1 MLFCNIITIIK
12 QKRGNFMNK
21 KILLIA
27 TLVIMTILSLGSIS
41 ASEDVSA
48 IDDSVTSDAGDV
60 VLADGDGETPQATT
74 KTIDIDNSMTNEE
87 IQAKLDAELEDNAEI
102 NFAPGEYNDVNLKIT
117 KDKVVEETE
126 LDEEGN
132 PVLDDDGNPV
142 KKNVTQK
149 TTLNNIIIN
158 GNGATLIG
166 QPPMSNYYDG
176 IFEVANVN
184 GFTLSGFNFICQGVT
199 QANMK
204 TPSCVIIFNTTNGI
218 IENNNISGGR
228 FGLYVGSKFTNPNY
242 DAIVR
247 YNTITDVS
255 DMGIISFGSART
267 HIYNN
272 TVINPKNHGIDVR
285 HGSGPN
291 CIIENNTIIGAREG
305 IYLMHSAGH
314 KAINNTLN
322 NCDVGITCYGS
333 SNIFC
338 DGNKFTNQTKIGFLL
353 ASGYS
358 NIVIGENND
367 YSGLVFVP
375 MPPTFTYNIVKANS
389 DYVSLTN
396 GTFSQTEATNT
407 TYVQVYFGIGDEETM
422 DPMEISADSTTVI
435 TDTLLKL
442 NNNITVKIWRNDD
455 NNHIDAG
462 ELINVTI
469 DGVDYSGESD
479 ITGAVYVDITGLKEG
494 KHYMT
499 VKYPGYNGLK
509 ESTWSAILQI
519 GESDEGEVKTLTAT
533 AINANAMTATA
544 KISKTLSITLKDA
557 NGNAIANKVITYSV
571 NGVTKTATTNA
582 NGVAKITV
590 NRVAGTY
597 YYTLC
602 FLGDDDYKASFKTVK
617 VTVKKQA
624 VKATFAKATLKVK
637 KVKKVKFT
645 LKDSKGKAIKGKKI
659 TIKVNGKTFSAKTN
673 SKGVATIKVK
683 VTKKGKFT
691 ATAKFAGDSTYKAI
705 SKKAYFTVK

>member
-1 MLFCNIITIIK
+1 
-12 QKRGNFMNK
+12 MNK

-27 TLVIMTILSLGSIS
+27 TLVIVTIVSLGSIS

-48 IDDSVTSDAGDV
+48 IDDSGISAVDDV
-60 VLADGDGETPQATT
+60 VLSEGEGETPEPTT
-74 KTIDIDNSMTNEE
+74 TTINIDNSMTNEE
-87 IQAKLDAELEDNAEI
+87 IQAKLDAELQDNTEI
-102 NFAPGEYNDVNLKIT
+102 NFAPGEYSDVNLKIT
-117 KDKVVEETE
+117 KDKVVEVDDV
-126 LDEEGN
+126 DEEGN
-132 PVLDDDGNPV
+132 PI
-142 KKNVTQK
+142 KKNVTEK

-158 GNGATLIG
+158 GNGATLTG
-166 QPPMSNYYDG
+166 RPPMSNYYDG

-204 TPSCVIIFNTTNGI
+204 TPSCLIIFNTTNGI
-218 IENNNISGGR
+218 VENNNISGGR
-228 FGLYVGSKFTNPNY
+228 FGIYLGSKFTNPNY

-247 YNTITDVS
+247 YNTVTGVS
-255 DMGIISFGSART
+255 DMGIISFGSARS

-291 CIIENNTIIGAREG
+291 CIVENNTVIGAREG

-338 DGNKFTNQTKIGFLL
+338 DENKFINQTKIGFLL
-353 ASGYS
+353 ASGYT
-358 NIVIGENND
+358 NITIGENND

-389 DYVSLTN
+389 DYVSLTS

-407 TYVQVYFGIGDEETM
+407 TYVQVYFTVGDAETL
-422 DPMEISADSTTVI
+422 DPVDLKADTTNII
-435 TDTLLKL
+435 TDALLEL

-469 DGVDYSGESD
+469 DGVDYSAESD

-519 GESDEGEVKTLTAT
+519 GNDGGETQTLTAT
-533 AINANAMTATA
+533 SITASAITATA
-544 KISKTLSITLKDA
+544 KISKTLSVSLKDA
-557 NGNAIANKVITYSV
+557 DGKAIANKKITYSV
-571 NGVTKTATTNA
+571 NGITKTATTDA

-590 NRVAGTY
+590 NRVSGTY
-597 YYTLC
+597 YYSLC

-624 VKATFAKATLKVK
+624 VKASFAKATLKVK
-637 KVKKVKFT
+637 KAKKVKFT
-645 LKDSKGKAIKGKKI
+645 LKDSKGKAISGKKI

-673 SKGVATIKVK
+673 SKGVASIKVK
-683 VTKKGKFT
+683 VAKKGKFT
-691 ATAKFAGDSTYKAI
+691 ATAKFAGDNTYKAI
-705 SKKAYFTVK
+705 SKKAKFTVK

>member
-1 MLFCNIITIIK
+1 
-12 QKRGNFMNK
+12 MNE

-27 TLVIMTILSLGSIS
+27 ALVLMTIIS
-41 ASEDVSA
+41 FGAVSA
-48 IDDSVTSDAGDV
+48 ADDIGVDDVVSSDAGDAV
-60 VLADGDGETPQATT
+60 IADGDGENPEPAAT
-74 KTIDIDNSMTNEE
+74 IEIDNSMTNAE
-87 IQAKLDAELEDNAEI
+87 IQAKLDTVEDNTVI

-117 KDKVVEETE
+117 KDKVVEI
-126 LDEEGN
+126 DDVDDEGN
-132 PVLDDDGNPV
+132 PI
-142 KKNVTQK
+142 KKNVTEK

-204 TPSCVIIFNTTNGI
+204 TPSCVIVFNTTNGI

-247 YNTITDVS
+247 YNTITGVS

-291 CIIENNTIIGAREG
+291 CIVENNTVIGAREG
-305 IYLMHSAGH
+305 IYLIHSAGH

-322 NCDVGITCYGS
+322 NCDIGITCYGS
-333 SNIFC
+333 TNIFC
-338 DGNKFTNQTKIGFLL
+338 DGNKFTNQTKIGYLL
-353 ASGYS
+353 ASGYT
-358 NIVIGENND
+358 NITIGETND

-389 DYVSLTN
+389 EYVGSTN
-396 GTFSQTEATNT
+396 GTFSQTEETNT
-407 TYVQVYFGIGDEETM
+407 TYVQVYFAVGDEETM
-422 DPMEISADSTTVI
+422 NPMEISADSTTII

-499 VKYPGYNGLK
+499 VKYPGFNGLK

-519 GESDEGEVKTLTAT
+519 GDASDEPISLKDTSITASALTT
-533 AINANAMTATA
+533 TA
-544 KISKTLSITLKDA
+544 KVNKNLVLTLKDA
-557 NGNAIANKVITYSV
+557 NGVLANKEVTVSV
-571 NGVTKTATTNA
+571 NGKTTTVKTNA
-582 NGVAKITV
+582 KGQATIKTNFAA
-590 NRVAGTY
+590 AGTY
-597 YYTLC
+597 YYSLC
-602 FLGDDDYKASFKTVK
+602 YLGDDDHKASFKTVK

-624 VKATFAKATLKVK
+624 VKATFKKATLKVK
-637 KVKKVKFT
+637 KVKKVTFT
-645 LKDSKGKAIKGKKI
+645 LKDASGKAIKGKKI
-659 TIKVNGKTFSAKTN
+659 TVKVNGKTFSAKTN
-673 SKGVATIKVK
+673 AKGVASIKVK
-683 VTKKGKFT
+683 VAKKGKFT
-691 ATAKFAGDSTYKAI
+691 AVAKFAGDATYKAI
-705 SKKAYFTVK
+705 TKKAKFTVKK

>member
-1 MLFCNIITIIK
+1 
-12 QKRGNFMNK
+12 
-21 KILLIA
+21 
-27 TLVIMTILSLGSIS
+27 
-41 ASEDVSA
+41 
-48 IDDSVTSDAGDV
+48 
-60 VLADGDGETPQATT
+60 
-74 KTIDIDNSMTNEE
+74 
-87 IQAKLDAELEDNAEI
+87 
-102 NFAPGEYNDVNLKIT
+102 
-117 KDKVVEETE
+117 
-126 LDEEGN
+126 
-132 PVLDDDGNPV
+132 
-142 KKNVTQK
+142 
-149 TTLNNIIIN
+149 
-158 GNGATLIG
+158 
-166 QPPMSNYYDG
+166 MSNYYDG

-204 TPSCVIIFNTTNGI
+204 TPSCLIIFNTTNGI
-218 IENNNISGGR
+218 VENNNISGGR
-228 FGLYVGSKFTNPNY
+228 FGIYLGSKFTNPNY

-247 YNTITDVS
+247 YNTVTGVS
-255 DMGIISFGSART
+255 DMGIISFGSARS

-291 CIIENNTIIGAREG
+291 CIVENNTVIGAREG

-338 DGNKFTNQTKIGFLL
+338 DENKFINQTKIGFLL
-353 ASGYS
+353 ASGYT
-358 NIVIGENND
+358 NITIGENND
-367 YSGLVFVP
+367 FSGLVFVP

-389 DYVSLTN
+389 DYVSLTS

-407 TYVQVYFGIGDEETM
+407 TYVQVYFTVGDAETL
-422 DPMEISADSTTVI
+422 DPVDLKADTPNII
-435 TDTLLKL
+435 TDALLEL

-469 DGVDYSGESD
+469 DGVDYSAESD

-519 GESDEGEVKTLTAT
+519 GNDGGETQTLTAT
-533 AINANAMTATA
+533 SITASDATATA
-544 KISKTLSITLKDA
+544 KIAKTISVTLKDA
-557 NGNAIANKVITYSV
+557 SGKALANKAITYSV
-571 NGVTKTATTNA
+571 NGVTKTATTDA

-590 NRVAGTY
+590 NQVAGTY
-597 YYTLC
+597 HYSLC
-602 FLGDDDYKASFKTVK
+602 YLGDDDYKASFKTVK
-617 VTVKKQA
+617 VTVNKQA
-624 VKATFAKATLKVK
+624 VKASFAKATLNVK
-637 KVKKVKFT
+637 KVKNVRFI
-645 LKDSKGKAIKGKKI
+645 LKDSKGKAISGKKI
-659 TIKVNGKTFSAKTN
+659 TVKVNGKTFSAKTN

-683 VTKKGKFT
+683 VAKKGKFT
-691 ATAKFAGDSTYKAI
+691 ATAKFAGDNTYKAI
-705 SKKAYFTVK
+705 SKKAKFTVK